1 MPEELRNYGPFLDRS
16 IGGFTLHEPLP
27 YQLQLE
33 YYDMPLCSAVLIS
46 SKHAISAA
54 HCFWDSKDRKKN
66 IKRLLVRSGAL
77 YTNGKGY

>member
-16 IGGFTLHEPLP
+16 IGGFTLHNPLP

-46 SKHAISAA
+46 SKHAISAGQ
-54 HCFWDSKDRKKN
+54 RE
-66 IKRLLVRSGAL
+66 
-77 YTNGKGY
+77 